1 MAEIFDFSTQE
12 KITKEDI
19 HQLSSLMGEL
29 SGKEDTLEAIGG
41 LLNLPEDKFA
51 LLAPGILDSYLR
63 GLNNAN
69 TRLLLAQAINANG
82 ATVEDMVQNF
92 AQLGQKIDT
101 LESFSAQK
109 KDFLKQLVNGLANCI
124 SETQGVAKK
133 YIQIPYEKC
142 REGARMPEYAHIDD
156 SGMDLYA
163 LEDYTIHPGETK
175 LIPTGLKFAI
185 PNGYELQIRP
195 KSGRCLK
202 TKLRVANTPATIDA
216 GFRGEIC
223 VIVENVEAPI
233 QDITYEFDN
242 DGHPVITSILHG
254 ADHYI
259 HKGEKFAQLVLAEVP
274 KANFYLVDKVMED
287 TERADGGFGSTGLK

>member
-1 MAEIFDFSTQE
+1 MAEIFNFSTQE
-12 KITKEDI
+12 KVTKEDI

-29 SGKEDTLEAIGG
+29 SGKDDTLEAIGG

-51 LLAPGILDSYLR
+51 LLAPGVLDSYLR
-63 GLNNAN
+63 SLNNAN

-109 KDFLKQLVNGLANCI
+109 KDFLKQLVNGLGNCI

-216 GFRGEIC
+216 GFRGEVC

-242 DGHPVITSILHG
+242 NGHPIITSILHG

>member
-29 SGKEDTLEAIGG
+29 SGKNDTLEAIGG

-51 LLAPGILDSYLR
+51 LLAPGVLDSYLR
-63 GLNNAN
+63 SLNNAN

-109 KDFLKQLVNGLANCI
+109 KDFLKQLVNGLGNCI

-216 GFRGEIC
+216 GFRGEVC
-223 VIVENVEAPI
+223 VIVENIEAPI

-242 DGHPVITSILHG
+242 NGHPIITSILHG

>member
-51 LLAPGILDSYLR
+51 LLAPGVLDSYLR
-63 GLNNAN
+63 SLNNAN

-109 KDFLKQLVNGLANCI
+109 KDFLKQLVNGLGNCI

-202 TKLRVANTPATIDA
+202 TKLRIANTPATIDA
-216 GFRGEIC
+216 GFRGEVC

>member
-29 SGKEDTLEAIGG
+29 SGKDDTLEAIGG

-63 GLNNAN
+63 SLNNAN

-82 ATVEDMVQNF
+82 IAVEDMAQNF
-92 AQLGQKIDT
+92 AQLGKKIDT

-109 KDFLKQLVNGLANCI
+109 KDFLKQLVNGLGNCI

-133 YIQIPYEKC
+133 YLQIPYEKC

-163 LEDYTIHPGETK
+163 LEDYTIHPGETR

-202 TKLRVANTPATIDA
+202 TKLRIANTPATIDA
-216 GFRGEIC
+216 GFRGEVC

-242 DGHPVITSILHG
+242 NGHPIITSILHG
-254 ADHYI
+254 TDHYI

>member
-29 SGKEDTLEAIGG
+29 SGKDDTLEAIGG

-51 LLAPGILDSYLR
+51 LLAPGVLDSYLR
-63 GLNNAN
+63 SLNNAN

-92 AQLGQKIDT
+92 AQLSQKIDT

-109 KDFLKQLVNGLANCI
+109 KDFLKQLVNGLGNCI

-216 GFRGEIC
+216 GFRGEVC
-223 VIVENVEAPI
+223 VIVENIDFSEEDKRNFAKKTIIKVSNTIEA
-233 QDITYEFDN
+233 
-242 DGHPVITSILHG
+242 LHKI
-254 ADHYI
+254 A
-259 HKGEKFAQLVLAEVP
+259 
-274 KANFYLVDKVMED
+274 
-287 TERADGGFGSTGLK
+287 

>member
-51 LLAPGILDSYLR
+51 LLAPGVLDSYLR
-63 GLNNAN
+63 SLNNAN

-82 ATVEDMVQNF
+82 IAVEDMVQNF
-92 AQLGQKIDT
+92 AQLGKKIDT

-109 KDFLKQLVNGLANCI
+109 KDFLKQLVNGLGNCI

-216 GFRGEIC
+216 GFRGEVC

-242 DGHPVITSILHG
+242 NGHPIITSILHG
-254 ADHYI
+254 VDHYI

-274 KANFYLVDKVMED
+274 KVNFYLVDKVMED

>member
-29 SGKEDTLEAIGG
+29 SGKDDTLEAIGG

-51 LLAPGILDSYLR
+51 LLAPGVLDSYLR

-82 ATVEDMVQNF
+82 IAVEDMVQNF
-92 AQLGQKIDT
+92 AQLGKKIDT

-109 KDFLKQLVNGLANCI
+109 KDFLKQLVNGLGNCI

-216 GFRGEIC
+216 GFRGEVC

-254 ADHYI
+254 TDHYI

>member
-1 MAEIFDFSTQE
+1 MAEIFNFSTQE
-12 KITKEDI
+12 KVTKEDI

-51 LLAPGILDSYLR
+51 LLAPGVLDSYLR
-63 GLNNAN
+63 SLNNAN

-109 KDFLKQLVNGLANCI
+109 KDFLKQLVNGLGNCI

-216 GFRGEIC
+216 GFRGEVC

-242 DGHPVITSILHG
+242 NGHPIITSILHG

>member
-1 MAEIFDFSTQE
+1 MAEIFNFSTQE
-12 KITKEDI
+12 KVTKEDI

-216 GFRGEIC
+216 GFRGEVC

-242 DGHPVITSILHG
+242 NGHPIITSILHG

>member
-63 GLNNAN
+63 SLNNAN

-109 KDFLKQLVNGLANCI
+109 KDFLKQLVNGLGNCI

-195 KSGRCLK
+195 KSGRCLN

-216 GFRGEIC
+216 GFRGEVC
-223 VIVENVEAPI
+223 VIIENVEAPI

-254 ADHYI
+254 EDHYI

>member
-51 LLAPGILDSYLR
+51 LLAPGVLDSYLR
-63 GLNNAN
+63 SLNNAN

-82 ATVEDMVQNF
+82 IAVEDMVQNF
-92 AQLGQKIDT
+92 AKLGQKIDT

-109 KDFLKQLVNGLANCI
+109 KDFLKQLDNGLGNCI

-163 LEDYTIHPGETK
+163 LEDYTNHPGETK

-216 GFRGEIC
+216 GFRGEVC

-254 ADHYI
+254 EDHYI

>member
-29 SGKEDTLEAIGG
+29 SGKDDTLEAIGG

-51 LLAPGILDSYLR
+51 LLAPGVLDSYLR
-63 GLNNAN
+63 SLNNAN

-82 ATVEDMVQNF
+82 IAVEDMVQNF

-109 KDFLKQLVNGLANCI
+109 KDFLKQLVNGLGNCI

-216 GFRGEIC
+216 GFRGEVC

-254 ADHYI
+254 EDHYI

>member
-69 TRLLLAQAINANG
+69 TRLLLVQAINANG
-82 ATVEDMVQNF
+82 IAVEDMVQNF
-92 AQLGQKIDT
+92 AQLGKKIDT

-109 KDFLKQLVNGLANCI
+109 KDFLKQLVNGLGNCI

-202 TKLRVANTPATIDA
+202 TKLRIANTPATIDA
-216 GFRGEIC
+216 GFRGEVC

-254 ADHYI
+254 TDHYI

>member
-202 TKLRVANTPATIDA
+202 TKLRIANTPATIDA
-216 GFRGEIC
+216 GFRGEVC

-242 DGHPVITSILHG
+242 NGHPIITSILHG
-254 ADHYI
+254 EDHYI

>member
-82 ATVEDMVQNF
+82 IAVEDMVQNF
-92 AQLGQKIDT
+92 AQLGKKIDT

-109 KDFLKQLVNGLANCI
+109 KDFLKQLVNGLGNCI

-216 GFRGEIC
+216 GFRGEVC

-254 ADHYI
+254 EDHYI

>member
-51 LLAPGILDSYLR
+51 LLAPGVLDSYLR
-63 GLNNAN
+63 SLNNAN

-82 ATVEDMVQNF
+82 IAVEDMVQNF

-109 KDFLKQLVNGLANCI
+109 KDFLKQLVNGLGNCI

-202 TKLRVANTPATIDA
+202 TKLRIANTPATIDA
-216 GFRGEIC
+216 GFRGEVC

-254 ADHYI
+254 TDHYI

>member
-51 LLAPGILDSYLR
+51 LLAPGVLDSYLR
-63 GLNNAN
+63 SLNNAN

-109 KDFLKQLVNGLANCI
+109 KDFLKQLVNGLGNCI
-124 SETQGVAKK
+124 SETQGAAKK

-216 GFRGEIC
+216 GFRGEVC

-254 ADHYI
+254 EDYYI

-274 KANFYLVDKVMED
+274 KASFYLVDKVMED

>member
-29 SGKEDTLEAIGG
+29 SGKDDTLEAIGG

-51 LLAPGILDSYLR
+51 LLAPGVLDSYLR
-63 GLNNAN
+63 SLNNAN

-82 ATVEDMVQNF
+82 IAVEDMVQNF
-92 AQLGQKIDT
+92 VQLGQKIDT

-109 KDFLKQLVNGLANCI
+109 KDFLKQLVNGLGNCI

-133 YIQIPYEKC
+133 YLQIPYEKC

-216 GFRGEIC
+216 GFRGEVC

-242 DGHPVITSILHG
+242 NGHPIITSILHG

>member
-109 KDFLKQLVNGLANCI
+109 KDFLKQLVNGLGNCI

-216 GFRGEIC
+216 GFRGEVC

-242 DGHPVITSILHG
+242 NGHPIITSILHG

>member
-1 MAEIFDFSTQE
+1 MAEIFNFSTQE
-12 KITKEDI
+12 KVTKEDI

-51 LLAPGILDSYLR
+51 LLAPGVLDSYLR
-63 GLNNAN
+63 SLNNAN

-109 KDFLKQLVNGLANCI
+109 KDFLKQLVNGLGNCI

-216 GFRGEIC
+216 GFRGEVC

>member
-1 MAEIFDFSTQE
+1 MAEIFNFSTQE
-12 KITKEDI
+12 KVTKEDI

-51 LLAPGILDSYLR
+51 LLAPGVLDSYLR
-63 GLNNAN
+63 SLNNAN

-163 LEDYTIHPGETK
+163 LEDYTIHPGETR

-216 GFRGEIC
+216 GFRGEVC

-242 DGHPVITSILHG
+242 NGHPIITSILHG
-254 ADHYI
+254 EDHYI

>member
-29 SGKEDTLEAIGG
+29 SGKDDTLEAIGG

-82 ATVEDMVQNF
+82 ATVADMVQNF

-109 KDFLKQLVNGLANCI
+109 KDFLKQLANGLANCI

-216 GFRGEIC
+216 GFRGEVC

>member
-51 LLAPGILDSYLR
+51 LLAPGVLDSYLR
-63 GLNNAN
+63 SLNNAN

-82 ATVEDMVQNF
+82 IAVEDMVQNF

-109 KDFLKQLVNGLANCI
+109 KDFLKQLVNGLGNCI

-216 GFRGEIC
+216 GFRGEVC

-254 ADHYI
+254 EDHYI

>member
-51 LLAPGILDSYLR
+51 LLAPGVLDSYLR
-63 GLNNAN
+63 SLNNAN

-133 YIQIPYEKC
+133 YLQIPYEKC

-195 KSGRCLK
+195 TSGRCLK

-216 GFRGEIC
+216 GFRGEVC

-242 DGHPVITSILHG
+242 NGHPLITSILHG
-254 ADHYI
+254 SDHYI

>member
-51 LLAPGILDSYLR
+51 LLAPGVLDSYLR
-63 GLNNAN
+63 SLNNAN

-202 TKLRVANTPATIDA
+202 TKLRIANTPATIDA
-216 GFRGEIC
+216 GFRGEVC

-242 DGHPVITSILHG
+242 NGHPIITSILHG
-254 ADHYI
+254 SDHYI

>member
-51 LLAPGILDSYLR
+51 LLAPGVLDSYLR
-63 GLNNAN
+63 SLNNAN

-109 KDFLKQLVNGLANCI
+109 KDFLKQLVNGLGNCI

-142 REGARMPEYAHIDD
+142 RKGARMPEYAHIDD

-216 GFRGEIC
+216 GFRGEVC

-242 DGHPVITSILHG
+242 NGHPIITSILHG

>member
-1 MAEIFDFSTQE
+1 MAEIFDFSTQK
-12 KITKEDI
+12 KITKEDV
-19 HQLSSLMGEL
+19 HQLSSIIGEL

-51 LLAPGILDSYLR
+51 LLAPGVLDSYLR
-63 GLNNAN
+63 SLNNAN
-69 TRLLLAQAINANG
+69 TRLLFAQAINANG
-82 ATVEDMVQNF
+82 ATVEDMIQNF

-101 LESFSAQK
+101 LEGFSAQK
-109 KDFLKQLVNGLANCI
+109 KDFLKQLANGLANCI
-124 SETQGVAKK
+124 SETQGIAKK

-142 REGARMPEYAHIDD
+142 RKGVRMPEYAHIDD

-216 GFRGEIC
+216 GFRGEVC
-223 VIVENVEAPI
+223 VIIENVEAPI
-233 QDITYEFDN
+233 QDITYEFDDN
-242 DGHPVITSILHG
+242 GHPIITSILHG

-259 HKGEKFAQLVLAEVP
+259 HKDEKFAQLVLAEVP
-274 KANFYLVDKVMED
+274 KANFYLVNKVMED

>member
-51 LLAPGILDSYLR
+51 LLAPGVLDSYLR
-63 GLNNAN
+63 SLNNAN

-109 KDFLKQLVNGLANCI
+109 KDFLKQLVNGLGNCI

-216 GFRGEIC
+216 GFRGEVC
-223 VIVENVEAPI
+223 VIVENIEAPI

-242 DGHPVITSILHG
+242 NGHPIITSILHG

>member
-51 LLAPGILDSYLR
+51 LLAPGVLDSYLR
-63 GLNNAN
+63 SLNNAN

-142 REGARMPEYAHIDD
+142 RKGARMPEYAHIDD

-216 GFRGEIC
+216 GFRGEVC

>member
-1 MAEIFDFSTQE
+1 MAEIFNFSTQE
-12 KITKEDI
+12 KVTKEDI

-51 LLAPGILDSYLR
+51 LLAPGVLDSYLR
-63 GLNNAN
+63 SLNNAN
-69 TRLLLAQAINANG
+69 TRLLLAPAINANG

-216 GFRGEIC
+216 GFRGEVC

-242 DGHPVITSILHG
+242 DGHPIITSILHG

>member
-1 MAEIFDFSTQE
+1 MAEIFDFSTQK
-12 KITKEDI
+12 KITKEDV
-19 HQLSSLMGEL
+19 HQLSSIIGEL

-51 LLAPGILDSYLR
+51 LLAPGVLDSYLR
-63 GLNNAN
+63 SLNNAN
-69 TRLLLAQAINANG
+69 TRLLFAQAINANG
-82 ATVEDMVQNF
+82 ATVEDMIQNF

-101 LESFSAQK
+101 LEGFSAQK
-109 KDFLKQLVNGLANCI
+109 KDFLKQLANGLANCI
-124 SETQGVAKK
+124 SETQGIAKK

-142 REGARMPEYAHIDD
+142 RKGVRMPEYAHIDD

-216 GFRGEIC
+216 GFRGEVC
-223 VIVENVEAPI
+223 VIIENVEAPI
-233 QDITYEFDN
+233 QDITYEFDDN
-242 DGHPVITSILHG
+242 GHPIITSILHG

-259 HKGEKFAQLVLAEVP
+259 HKGEKFAQLVLSEVP
-274 KANFYLVDKVMED
+274 KANFYLVNKVMED

>member
-51 LLAPGILDSYLR
+51 LLAPGVLDSYLR
-63 GLNNAN
+63 SLNNAN

-109 KDFLKQLVNGLANCI
+109 KDFLKQLVNGLGNCI

-163 LEDYTIHPGETK
+163 LEDYIIHPGETK

-216 GFRGEIC
+216 GFRGEVC

-242 DGHPVITSILHG
+242 NGHPIITSILHG

>member
-51 LLAPGILDSYLR
+51 LLAPGVLDSYLR
-63 GLNNAN
+63 SLNNAN

-216 GFRGEIC
+216 GFRGEVC

-242 DGHPVITSILHG
+242 NGHPIITSILHG
-254 ADHYI
+254 SDHYI

>member
-19 HQLSSLMGEL
+19 HQLSSIMGEL
-29 SGKEDTLEAIGG
+29 SGKDDTLEAIGG

-63 GLNNAN
+63 SLNNAN

-109 KDFLKQLVNGLANCI
+109 KDFLKQLVNGLGNCI

-133 YIQIPYEKC
+133 YLQIPYEKC

-202 TKLRVANTPATIDA
+202 TKLRIANTPATIDA
-216 GFRGEIC
+216 GFRGEVC

-242 DGHPVITSILHG
+242 NGHPIITSILHG
-254 ADHYI
+254 EDHYI

>member
-51 LLAPGILDSYLR
+51 LLAPGVLDSYLR
-63 GLNNAN
+63 SLNNAN

-216 GFRGEIC
+216 GFRGEVC

-242 DGHPVITSILHG
+242 NGHLIITSILHG

>member
-51 LLAPGILDSYLR
+51 LLAPGVLDSYLR
-63 GLNNAN
+63 SLNNAN

-109 KDFLKQLVNGLANCI
+109 KDFLKQLVNGLGNCI

-133 YIQIPYEKC
+133 YLQIPYEKC

-163 LEDYTIHPGETK
+163 LEDYTIHPGESI

-216 GFRGEIC
+216 GFRGEVC

-242 DGHPVITSILHG
+242 NGHPIITSILHG

>member
-1 MAEIFDFSTQE
+1 M
-12 KITKEDI
+12 
-19 HQLSSLMGEL
+19 
-29 SGKEDTLEAIGG
+29 
-41 LLNLPEDKFA
+41 
-51 LLAPGILDSYLR
+51 APGILDSYLR
-63 GLNNAN
+63 SLNNAN

-82 ATVEDMVQNF
+82 IAVEDMVQNF

-109 KDFLKQLVNGLANCI
+109 KDFLKQLVNGLGNCI

-216 GFRGEIC
+216 GFRGEVC

-242 DGHPVITSILHG
+242 NGHPIITSILHG
-254 ADHYI
+254 TDHYI

>member
-51 LLAPGILDSYLR
+51 LLAPGVLDSYLR
-63 GLNNAN
+63 SLNNAN

-109 KDFLKQLVNGLANCI
+109 KDFLKQLVNGLGNCI
-124 SETQGVAKK
+124 SETQGAAKK

-216 GFRGEIC
+216 GFRGEVC

-254 ADHYI
+254 EDHYI